1 MKEKLITCL
10 FVDEVLLIFVGMGF
24 DLYSLKLGIK
34 DIFYNTWISDP
45 ITNETNT
52 VGTFSAMA
60 LMVGT
65 IFFIFIPFMIKDDIE
80 HKKFHPFTYLM
91 SLASL
96 SYCLYILSKGIPY
109 IFKYFVNS

>member
-1 MKEKLITCL
+1 
-10 FVDEVLLIFVGMGF
+10 MGF

-52 VGTFSAMA
+52 
-60 LMVGT
+60 
-65 IFFIFIPFMIKDDIE
+65 IFIPFMIKDDIE